1 MNADALSLEAGG
13 ELAPVPLALPGTTR
27 RKRGSG
33 FASAVPKSPLLR
45 AAVSRGALAAANPRS
60 LLTRASGALSPVGAI
75 GPTVYSQGARGALA
89 TVESSAAMPK
99 AAAQS
104 GQTGTRK
111 LTQAQLE
118 ARAQQ
123 RSEDDDLIREA
134 QRGDRTAFDA
144 LVRRYDQSVLR
155 LALHMLG
162 NEQDAQDVHQEAF
175 LKAYRHLGNFRF
187 ECSFYTW
194 LYRIVTNLCLDHLRR
209 RKSRREDAATVVDV
223 HGEEMD
229 LMANVSD
236 TRAMANPARELDR
249 KRMGERI
256 NEALSKLTPR
266 ERMVFELKHYQGL
279 KLRTIGEMLSTTE
292 ETAKNT
298 LFRATR
304 KLRANLAEL
313 KGQ

>member
-1 MNADALSLEAGG
+1 MNADALSLETGG
-13 ELAPVPLALPGTTR
+13 ELAPILSAISGSARRRGAGSFAPALQPSALLNAASALGAIESSPTMPKATAQPGTTN
-27 RKRGSG
+27 
-33 FASAVPKSPLLR
+33 
-45 AAVSRGALAAANPRS
+45 SR
-60 LLTRASGALSPVGAI
+60 
-75 GPTVYSQGARGALA
+75 
-89 TVESSAAMPK
+89 
-99 AAAQS
+99 
-104 GQTGTRK
+104 TGGK
-111 LTQAQLE
+111 LTQAQID

-134 QRGDRTAFDA
+134 QRGDRASFDS

-175 LKAYRHLGNFRF
+175 LKAYRHLANFRF

-209 RKSRREDAATVVDV
+209 RKSRREDPATVVDSR
-223 HGEEMD
+223 GDEMD
-229 LMANVSD
+229 LLSNISD

-249 KRMGERI
+249 KRMGQSI
-256 NEALSKLTPR
+256 NEALDKLTPR
-266 ERMVFELKHYQGL
+266 ERTVFELKHYQGL

-304 KLRANLAEL
+304 KLRLNLAEL
-313 KGQ
+313 REGRT

>member
-1 MNADALSLEAGG
+1 MNADALGLETGG
-13 ELAPVPLALPGTTR
+13 ELSPVLSAMVGGG
-27 RKRGSG
+27 RGVSG
-33 FASAVPKSPLLR
+33 FARSPRISTLLGAQGSAGLL
-45 AAVSRGALAAANPRS
+45 
-60 LLTRASGALSPVGAI
+60 GAI
-75 GPTVYSQGARGALA
+75 
-89 TVESSAAMPK
+89 ESSSAMAK

-104 GQTGTRK
+104 GRTSTGGK
-111 LTQAQLE
+111 LTQAQID
-118 ARAQQ
+118 ARALQ
-123 RSEDDDLIREA
+123 RTEDDELIREA
-134 QRGDRTAFDA
+134 QHGDRAAFDS

-194 LYRIVTNLCLDHLRR
+194 LYRIVTNLCLDQLRR
-209 RKSRREDAATVVDV
+209 RKSRREDPATVLDSK
-223 HGEEMD
+223 GDEMD
-229 LMANVSD
+229 LLSNITD

-249 KRMGERI
+249 KRMGESI
-256 NEALSKLTPR
+256 NDALAKLTPR
-266 ERMVFELKHYQGL
+266 ERTVFELKHYQGL

-313 KGQ
+313 RS

>member
-13 ELAPVPLALPGTTR
+13 KLAPTLSAIAGSARSKSVSAFVPAV
-27 RKRGSG
+27 RKS
-33 FASAVPKSPLLR
+33 VLLD
-45 AAVSRGALAAANPRS
+45 AAATVGAGRRGA
-60 LLTRASGALSPVGAI
+60 I
-75 GPTVYSQGARGALA
+75 
-89 TVESSAAMPK
+89 ESSPTMPK
-99 AAAQS
+99 TAAQS
-104 GQTGTRK
+104 GRTSSGGK
-111 LTQAQLE
+111 LTQAQIE
-118 ARAQQ
+118 ARALQ
-123 RSEDDDLIREA
+123 RTEDDDLIREA
-134 QRGDRTAFDA
+134 QRGDRSAFDS

-209 RKSRREDAATVVDV
+209 RKSRREDPATVLDSR
-223 HGEEMD
+223 GDEMD
-229 LMANVSD
+229 LLSNVSD
-236 TRAMANPARELDR
+236 TRSMANPARELDR
-249 KRMGERI
+249 KRMGESI

-304 KLRANLAEL
+304 KLRAHLADL
-313 KGQ
+313 KEGKA

>member
-1 MNADALSLEAGG
+1 MEEAIGINLGG
-13 ELAPVPLALPGTTR
+13 ELASGLSVAPAGR
-27 RKRGSG
+27 RSSNFSLGMRDGVSLG
-33 FASAVPKSPLLR
+33 LR
-45 AAVSRGALAAANPRS
+45 AGAVESLPTMAKAATQP
-60 LLTRASGALSPVGAI
+60 
-75 GPTVYSQGARGALA
+75 GARN
-89 TVESSAAMPK
+89 S
-99 AAAQS
+99 
-104 GQTGTRK
+104 K

-123 RSEDDDLIREA
+123 RIEDDELIREA
-134 QRGDRTAFDA
+134 QKGHRAAFDA

-175 LKAYRHLGNFRF
+175 IKAYRHLGNFRF

-194 LYRIVTNLCLDHLRR
+194 LYRIVTNLCLDQLRR
-209 RKSRREDAATVVDV
+209 RKSRREDPSTVVDSS
-223 HGEEMD
+223 GDEMD
-229 LMANVSD
+229 LLANVSD
-236 TRAMANPARELDR
+236 ERAMSNPARELER

-256 NEALSKLTPR
+256 GEALEKLTPR

-279 KLRTIGEMLSTTE
+279 KLRTIGEMLNTTE

-304 KLRANLAEL
+304 KLRANLMEL
-313 KGQ
+313 RRS

>member
-1 MNADALSLEAGG
+1 MNADALGLKTGG
-13 ELAPVPLALPGTTR
+13 DLAPAL
-27 RKRGSG
+27 
-33 FASAVPKSPLLR
+33 SAVVGRGKGVNAFAPAVRMSTLLGEAARVGANSLR
-45 AAVSRGALAAANPRS
+45 A
-60 LLTRASGALSPVGAI
+60 I
-75 GPTVYSQGARGALA
+75 
-89 TVESSAAMPK
+89 ESSATMPK

-104 GQTGTRK
+104 GRTSTGGK
-111 LTQAQLE
+111 LTQAQIE
-118 ARAQQ
+118 ARALQ
-123 RSEDDDLIREA
+123 RTEDDELIRLA
-134 QRGDRTAFDA
+134 QRGDRSSFDS

-194 LYRIVTNLCLDHLRR
+194 LYRIVTNLCLDQLRR
-209 RKSRREDAATVVDV
+209 RKSRREDPATVLDAS
-223 HGEEMD
+223 GDEMD
-229 LMANVSD
+229 LLSNISD

-249 KRMGERI
+249 KRMGESI
-256 NEALSKLTPR
+256 NEALAKLTPR

-313 KGQ
+313 KESKA

>member
-1 MNADALSLEAGG
+1 MNADTLSLETGA
-13 ELAPVPLALPGTTR
+13 EFVPVL
-27 RKRGSG
+27 
-33 FASAVPKSPLLR
+33 SAVPGSTRKRATQPFARATQPSALLQ
-45 AAVSRGALAAANPRS
+45 AAAELS
-60 LLTRASGALSPVGAI
+60 LQIATNALGAIESSPV
-75 GPTVYSQGARGALA
+75 
-89 TVESSAAMPK
+89 MPK
-99 AAAQS
+99 ATAQP
-104 GQTGTRK
+104 GTRDQTRNSRTGSK
-111 LTQAQLE
+111 LTQAQID

-123 RSEDDDLIREA
+123 RTEDDELIREA
-134 QRGDRTAFDA
+134 QRGERTAFDS

-155 LALHMLG
+155 LALHMLN

-175 LKAYRHLGNFRF
+175 LKAYRHLANFRF

-209 RKSRREDAATVVDV
+209 RKSRREDPGTVLDSQ
-223 HGEEMD
+223 GDEMD

-249 KRMGERI
+249 KQMGVCI
-256 NEALSKLTPR
+256 NQALDKLTPR
-266 ERMVFELKHYQGL
+266 ERAVFELKHYQGL

-304 KLRANLAEL
+304 KLRANLADL
-313 KGQ
+313 KEGRA